1 MSHLTAER
9 LAELTDVEPTSA
21 EAAHLATCE
30 ACRAELGAF
39 DRLRALASDEST
51 RLAPAITT
59 WSGLGPLLRAD
70 GLIRDEPATAPSG
83 LAFPRDRAVPGAH
96 RVRWGLRAAAA
107 MFLVAG
113 GTMAGRMSAGAAP
126 LPGTGPLMRD
136 SMRAIASVAA
146 RVSDTLPV
154 FRSSAE
160 ALAALTVAERQYQ
173 YAAAFLGER
182 DSASTPSDDASNVY
196 RARLVALD
204 GVMAATRVAL
214 YEAPHDPVINRYYL
228 STLGARAAAIRQL
241 STTLPVGMEV
251 SRY

>member
-9 LAELTDVEPTSA
+9 LAELADVEPTSA
-21 EAAHLATCE
+21 EAGHLAMCG
-30 ACRAELGAF
+30 ACRAELTAF
-39 DRLRALASDEST
+39 DRLRSLASDEST

-59 WSGLGPLLRAD
+59 WTGIASLLRAD
-70 GLIRDEPATAPSG
+70 GLIRDEPVITASG
-83 LAFPRDRAVPGAH
+83 LTTARDRALPGAS
-96 RVRWGLRAAAA
+96 RVRWGMRAAAA
-107 MFLVAG
+107 MLLVAG

-126 LPGTGPLMRD
+126 LPGTGSLMRD
-136 SMRAIASVAA
+136 SMRAISSVAS

-154 FRSSAE
+154 FRTSAE

-182 DSASTPSDDASNVY
+182 DSASTPPDDASNVY